1 MTITE
6 EMLYAAAPE
15 AAERFLDTLPDREG
29 CGHEFSD
36 AFADQMDRLL
46 KDGPLRRRR
55 PWRGLLLAAAVLGA
69 LTVGLSVGAG
79 SQPDCQIYWSE
90 SDGVLQYAVRME
102 QESTRPFALAELEAV
117 PEGFAQVRQVQ
128 EGETAQT
135 VYRAEDGRS
144 ISLRQVCAQ
153 EYNGVFTGA
162 YTAQEAE
169 VGDRLGMLAQSADG
183 SIMELLWTDGP
194 YILTLHTTGLSQ
206 KEVLAIAQ
214 DITW

>member
-29 CGHEFSD
+29 CQVSFSA
-36 AFADQMDRLL
+36 AFEGEMDRLL
-46 KDGPLRRRR
+46 HRRRRR

-90 SDGVLQYAVRME
+90 SDGVLQYSVRME
-102 QESTRPFALAELEAV
+102 QESTRPFALAELKAV
-117 PEGFAQVRQVQ
+117 PDGFAQVRQVQ

-206 KEVLAIAQ
+206 EEVLAIAQ

>member
-1 MTITE
+1 MIITE

-29 CGHEFSD
+29 CQVSFSA
-36 AFADQMDRLL
+36 AFEGEMDRLL
-46 KDGPLRRRR
+46 HRRRRR

-90 SDGVLQYAVRME
+90 SDGVLQYSVRME

-214 DITW
+214 EITW

>member
-1 MTITE
+1 MIITE

-29 CGHEFSD
+29 CQVSFSA
-36 AFADQMDRLL
+36 AFEGEMDRLL
-46 KDGPLRRRR
+46 HRRRRR
-55 PWRGLLLAAAVLGA
+55 PWRGLLVAAAVLGA

-90 SDGVLQYAVRME
+90 SDGVLQYSVRME
-102 QESTRPFALAELEAV
+102 QESTRPFVLAELEAV
-117 PEGFAQVRQVQ
+117 PDGFAQVRQVQ

-206 KEVLAIAQ
+206 EEVLAIAQ

>member
-29 CGHEFSD
+29 CQVSFSA
-36 AFADQMDRLL
+36 AFEGEMDRLL
-46 KDGPLRRRR
+46 HRRRRR

-69 LTVGLSVGAG
+69 LTAGLSVGAG

-90 SDGVLQYAVRME
+90 SDGVLQYSVRME

-183 SIMELLWTDGP
+183 SIMDLLWTDGP

-206 KEVLAIAQ
+206 EEVLAIAQ

>member
-29 CGHEFSD
+29 CQVSFSA
-36 AFADQMDRLL
+36 AFEGEMDRLL
-46 KDGPLRRRR
+46 HRRRRR

-90 SDGVLQYAVRME
+90 SDGVLQYSVRME

-117 PEGFAQVRQVQ
+117 PDGFARIRQVQ

-206 KEVLAIAQ
+206 EEVLAIAQ
-214 DITW
+214 EITW

>member
-29 CGHEFSD
+29 CQVSFSA
-36 AFADQMDRLL
+36 AFEGEMDRLL
-46 KDGPLRRRR
+46 HRRRRR

-90 SDGVLQYAVRME
+90 SDGVLQYSVRME

-117 PEGFAQVRQVQ
+117 PDGFAQVRQVQ

-162 YTAQEAE
+162 CTAQEAE

-206 KEVLAIAQ
+206 EEVLAIAQ
-214 DITW
+214 EITW

>member
-29 CGHEFSD
+29 CQVSFSA
-36 AFADQMDRLL
+36 AFEGEMDRLL
-46 KDGPLRRRR
+46 HRRRRR

-90 SDGVLQYAVRME
+90 SDGVLQYSVRME

-117 PEGFAQVRQVQ
+117 PDGFAQVRQVQ

-135 VYRAEDGRS
+135 VYRAEDGRN

-183 SIMELLWTDGP
+183 SIMDLLWTDGP

-206 KEVLAIAQ
+206 EEVLAIAQ

>member
-1 MTITE
+1 MIITE

-29 CGHEFSD
+29 CQVSFSA
-36 AFADQMDRLL
+36 AFEGEMDRLL
-46 KDGPLRRRR
+46 HRRRRR

-90 SDGVLQYAVRME
+90 SDGVLQYSVRME

-117 PEGFAQVRQVQ
+117 PDGFARVRQVQ

-183 SIMELLWTDGP
+183 SIMDLLWTDGP

-206 KEVLAIAQ
+206 EEVLAIAQ

>member
-1 MTITE
+1 MIITE

-29 CGHEFSD
+29 CQVSFSA
-36 AFADQMDRLL
+36 AFEGEMDRLL
-46 KDGPLRRRR
+46 HRRRRR

-90 SDGVLQYAVRME
+90 SDGLLQYSVRME

-117 PEGFAQVRQVQ
+117 PDGFAQVRQVQ

>member
-1 MTITE
+1 MIITE

-29 CGHEFSD
+29 CQVSFSA
-36 AFADQMDRLL
+36 AFEGEMDRLL
-46 KDGPLRRRR
+46 HRRRRR
-55 PWRGLLLAAAVLGA
+55 PWRGLLVAAAVLGA

-90 SDGVLQYAVRME
+90 SDGVLQYSVRME

-162 YTAQEAE
+162 CTAQEAE

-214 DITW
+214 EITW

>member
-1 MTITE
+1 MIITE

-29 CGHEFSD
+29 CQVSFSA
-36 AFADQMDRLL
+36 AFEGEMDRLL
-46 KDGPLRRRR
+46 HRRRRR

-90 SDGVLQYAVRME
+90 SDGVLQYSVRME

-206 KEVLAIAQ
+206 EEVLAIAQ

>member
-1 MTITE
+1 MIITE

-29 CGHEFSD
+29 CQVSFSA
-36 AFADQMDRLL
+36 AFEGEMDRLL
-46 KDGPLRRRR
+46 HRRRRR

-183 SIMELLWTDGP
+183 SIMDLLWTDGP

-206 KEVLAIAQ
+206 EEVLAIAQ

>member
-29 CGHEFSD
+29 CQVSFSA
-36 AFADQMDRLL
+36 AFEGEMDRLL
-46 KDGPLRRRR
+46 HRRRRR
-55 PWRGLLLAAAVLGA
+55 PWRGLLVAAAVLGA

-117 PEGFAQVRQVQ
+117 PDGFAQVRQVQ

-206 KEVLAIAQ
+206 EEVLAIAQ
-214 DITW
+214 EITW

>member
-1 MTITE
+1 MIITE

-29 CGHEFSD
+29 CQVSFSA
-36 AFADQMDRLL
+36 AFEGEMDRLL
-46 KDGPLRRRR
+46 HRRRRR

-90 SDGVLQYAVRME
+90 SDGVLQYSVRME

-206 KEVLAIAQ
+206 EEVLAIAQ
-214 DITW
+214 EITW

>member
-29 CGHEFSD
+29 CQVSFSA
-36 AFADQMDRLL
+36 AFEGEMDRLL
-46 KDGPLRRRR
+46 HRRRRR

-90 SDGVLQYAVRME
+90 SDGVLQYSVRME

-117 PEGFAQVRQVQ
+117 PDGFAQVRQVQ

-206 KEVLAIAQ
+206 EEVLAIAQ

>member
-1 MTITE
+1 MIITE

-29 CGHEFSD
+29 CQVSFS
-36 AFADQMDRLL
+36 AVFEGEMDRLL
-46 KDGPLRRRR
+46 HRRRRR
-55 PWRGLLLAAAVLGA
+55 PWRGLLVAAAVLGA

-90 SDGVLQYAVRME
+90 SDGVLQYSVRME

-117 PEGFAQVRQVQ
+117 PDGFAQVRQVQ

-162 YTAQEAE
+162 YTAREAE

-206 KEVLAIAQ
+206 EEVLAIAQ

>member
-1 MTITE
+1 MIITE

-29 CGHEFSD
+29 CQVSFSA
-36 AFADQMDRLL
+36 AFEGEMDRLL
-46 KDGPLRRRR
+46 HRRRRR

-117 PEGFAQVRQVQ
+117 PDGFAQVRQVQ

-162 YTAQEAE
+162 CTAREAE

-214 DITW
+214 EITW

>member
-1 MTITE
+1 MIITE

-29 CGHEFSD
+29 CQVSFSA
-36 AFADQMDRLL
+36 AFEGEMDRLL
-46 KDGPLRRRR
+46 HRRRRR

-117 PEGFAQVRQVQ
+117 PDGFAQV
-128 EGETAQT
+128 
-135 VYRAEDGRS
+135 RS
-144 ISLRQVCAQ
+144 ISLRQVSDQ

-162 YTAQEAE
+162 CTAREAE

>member
-29 CGHEFSD
+29 CQVSFSA
-36 AFADQMDRLL
+36 AFEGEMDRLL
-46 KDGPLRRRR
+46 HRRRRR

-90 SDGVLQYAVRME
+90 SDGVLQYSVRME
-102 QESTRPFALAELEAV
+102 QESTRPFVLAELEAV
-117 PEGFAQVRQVQ
+117 PDGFARIRQVQ

-206 KEVLAIAQ
+206 EEVLAIAQ

>member
-29 CGHEFSD
+29 CQVSFSA
-36 AFADQMDRLL
+36 AFEGEMDRLL
-46 KDGPLRRRR
+46 HRRRRR
-55 PWRGLLLAAAVLGA
+55 PWRGLLVAAAVLGA

-90 SDGVLQYAVRME
+90 SDGMLQYSVRME
-102 QESTRPFALAELEAV
+102 QESTRPFVLAELEAV
-117 PEGFAQVRQVQ
+117 PDGFAQVRQVQ

-144 ISLRQVCAQ
+144 ISLRQVYAQ

-206 KEVLAIAQ
+206 EEVLAIAQ

>member
-29 CGHEFSD
+29 CQVSFSA
-36 AFADQMDRLL
+36 AFEGEMDRLL
-46 KDGPLRRRR
+46 HRRRRR

-69 LTVGLSVGAG
+69 LTAGLSVGAG

-90 SDGVLQYAVRME
+90 SDGVLQYSVRME

-183 SIMELLWTDGP
+183 SIMDLLWTDGP

-206 KEVLAIAQ
+206 EEVLAIAQ
-214 DITW
+214 EITW

>member
-1 MTITE
+1 MIITE

-29 CGHEFSD
+29 CQVSFSA
-36 AFADQMDRLL
+36 AFEGEMDRLL
-46 KDGPLRRRR
+46 HRRRRR

-102 QESTRPFALAELEAV
+102 QETTRPFALAELEAV

-144 ISLRQVCAQ
+144 FSLRQVCAQ

-162 YTAQEAE
+162 YTAREAE

-206 KEVLAIAQ
+206 EEVLAIAQ

>member
-29 CGHEFSD
+29 CQVSFSA
-36 AFADQMDRLL
+36 AFEGEMDRLL
-46 KDGPLRRRR
+46 HRRRRR

-90 SDGVLQYAVRME
+90 SDGVLQYSVRME

-117 PEGFAQVRQVQ
+117 PDGFAQVRQVQ

-162 YTAQEAE
+162 YTAREAE

-206 KEVLAIAQ
+206 EEVLAIAQ

>member
-29 CGHEFSD
+29 CQVSFSA
-36 AFADQMDRLL
+36 AFEGEMDRLL
-46 KDGPLRRRR
+46 HRRRRR

-90 SDGVLQYAVRME
+90 SDGVLQYSVRME

-117 PEGFAQVRQVQ
+117 PDGFAQVRQVQ

>member
-1 MTITE
+1 MIITE

-29 CGHEFSD
+29 CQVSFSA
-36 AFADQMDRLL
+36 AFEGEMDRLL
-46 KDGPLRRRR
+46 HRRRRR

-117 PEGFAQVRQVQ
+117 PDGFAQVRQVQ

-206 KEVLAIAQ
+206 EEVLAIAQ

>member
-1 MTITE
+1 MIITE

-29 CGHEFSD
+29 CQVSFSA
-36 AFADQMDRLL
+36 AFEGEMDRLL
-46 KDGPLRRRR
+46 HRRRRR

-90 SDGVLQYAVRME
+90 SDGVLQYSVRME

-117 PEGFAQVRQVQ
+117 PDGFAQVRQVQ

-162 YTAQEAE
+162 CTAQEAE

-206 KEVLAIAQ
+206 EEVLAIAQ

>member
-1 MTITE
+1 MIITE

-29 CGHEFSD
+29 CQVSFSA
-36 AFADQMDRLL
+36 AFEGEMDRLL
-46 KDGPLRRRR
+46 HRRRRR

-90 SDGVLQYAVRME
+90 SDGVLQYSVRME

-117 PEGFAQVRQVQ
+117 PDGFAQVRQVQ

-162 YTAQEAE
+162 CTAQEAE

-183 SIMELLWTDGP
+183 STMDLLWTDGP

-206 KEVLAIAQ
+206 EEVLAIAQ

>member
-1 MTITE
+1 MIITE

-29 CGHEFSD
+29 CQVSFSA
-36 AFADQMDRLL
+36 AFEGEMDRLL
-46 KDGPLRRRR
+46 HRRRRR

-90 SDGVLQYAVRME
+90 SDGMLQYAVRME

-117 PEGFAQVRQVQ
+117 PDGFAQVRQVQ

-135 VYRAEDGRS
+135 VYRAENGRS

-206 KEVLAIAQ
+206 EEVLAIAQ

>member
-1 MTITE
+1 MIITE

-29 CGHEFSD
+29 CQVSFSA
-36 AFADQMDRLL
+36 AFEGEMDRLL
-46 KDGPLRRRR
+46 HRRRRR

-117 PEGFAQVRQVQ
+117 PDGFAQVRQVQ

-183 SIMELLWTDGP
+183 SIMDLLWTDGP

-206 KEVLAIAQ
+206 EEVLAIAQ

>member
-29 CGHEFSD
+29 CQVSFSA
-36 AFADQMDRLL
+36 AFEGEMDRLL
-46 KDGPLRRRR
+46 HRRRRR
-55 PWRGLLLAAAVLGA
+55 PWRGLLVAAAVLGA

-90 SDGVLQYAVRME
+90 SDGVLQYSVRME

-117 PEGFAQVRQVQ
+117 PDGFAQVRQVQ

-206 KEVLAIAQ
+206 EEVLAIAQ
-214 DITW
+214 DIIW

>member
-29 CGHEFSD
+29 CQVSFSA
-36 AFADQMDRLL
+36 AFEGEMDRLL
-46 KDGPLRRRR
+46 HRRRRR

-90 SDGVLQYAVRME
+90 SDGVLQYSVRME

-117 PEGFAQVRQVQ
+117 PDGFAQVRQVQ

-162 YTAQEAE
+162 CTAREAE

-183 SIMELLWTDGP
+183 SIMDLLWTDGP

-206 KEVLAIAQ
+206 EEVLAIAQ

>member
-29 CGHEFSD
+29 CQVSFSA
-36 AFADQMDRLL
+36 AFEGEMDRLL
-46 KDGPLRRRR
+46 HRRRRR

-69 LTVGLSVGAG
+69 LTVGMSVGAG

-90 SDGVLQYAVRME
+90 SDGVLQYSVRME

-206 KEVLAIAQ
+206 EEVLAIAQ

>member
-1 MTITE
+1 MIITE

-29 CGHEFSD
+29 CQVSFSA
-36 AFADQMDRLL
+36 AFEGEMDRLL
-46 KDGPLRRRR
+46 HRRRRR

-90 SDGVLQYAVRME
+90 SDGVLQYSVRME

-162 YTAQEAE
+162 CTAQEAE

-183 SIMELLWTDGP
+183 SVMELLWTDGP

-206 KEVLAIAQ
+206 EEVLAIAQ

>member
-1 MTITE
+1 MIITE

-29 CGHEFSD
+29 CQVSFSA
-36 AFADQMDRLL
+36 AFEGEMDRLL
-46 KDGPLRRRR
+46 HRRRRR

-90 SDGVLQYAVRME
+90 SDGVLQYSVRME

-162 YTAQEAE
+162 CTAQEAE

-183 SIMELLWTDGP
+183 SIMDLLWTDGP

-206 KEVLAIAQ
+206 EEVLAIAQ

>member
-1 MTITE
+1 MIITE

-29 CGHEFSD
+29 CQVSFSA
-36 AFADQMDRLL
+36 AFEGEMDRLL
-46 KDGPLRRRR
+46 HRRRRR

-90 SDGVLQYAVRME
+90 SDGVLQYSVRME

-183 SIMELLWTDGP
+183 SIMDLLWTDGP

-206 KEVLAIAQ
+206 EEVLAMAQ

>member
-1 MTITE
+1 MIITE

-29 CGHEFSD
+29 CQVSFSA
-36 AFADQMDRLL
+36 AFEGEMDRLL
-46 KDGPLRRRR
+46 HRRRRR

-90 SDGVLQYAVRME
+90 SDGVLQYSVRME
-102 QESTRPFALAELEAV
+102 QESTRPFVLAELEAV
-117 PEGFAQVRQVQ
+117 PDGFARIRQVQ

-206 KEVLAIAQ
+206 EEVLAIAQ

>member
-29 CGHEFSD
+29 CQVSFSA
-36 AFADQMDRLL
+36 AFEGEMDRLL
-46 KDGPLRRRR
+46 HRRRRR
-55 PWRGLLLAAAVLGA
+55 PWRGLLVAAAVLGA

-90 SDGVLQYAVRME
+90 SDGVLQYSVRME

-117 PEGFAQVRQVQ
+117 PDGFAQVRQVQ

-162 YTAQEAE
+162 YTAREAE

-206 KEVLAIAQ
+206 EEVLAIAQ

>member
-1 MTITE
+1 MIITE

-29 CGHEFSD
+29 CQVSFSA
-36 AFADQMDRLL
+36 AFEGEMDRLL
-46 KDGPLRRRR
+46 HRRRRR
-55 PWRGLLLAAAVLGA
+55 PWRGLLVAAAVLGA

-117 PEGFAQVRQVQ
+117 PDGFAQVRQVQ

>member
-29 CGHEFSD
+29 CQVSFSA
-36 AFADQMDRLL
+36 AFEGEMDRLL
-46 KDGPLRRRR
+46 HRRRRR

-90 SDGVLQYAVRME
+90 SDGVLQYSVRME

-162 YTAQEAE
+162 CTAREAE

-206 KEVLAIAQ
+206 EEVLAIAQ